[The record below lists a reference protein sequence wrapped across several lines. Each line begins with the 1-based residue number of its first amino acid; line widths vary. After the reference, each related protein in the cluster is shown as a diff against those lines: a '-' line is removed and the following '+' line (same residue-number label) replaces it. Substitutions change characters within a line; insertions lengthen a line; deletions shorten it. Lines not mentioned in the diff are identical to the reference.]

1 MGLIQQYY
9 NEGKIEEIYQRVQQL
24 KQDTVKLEGEY
35 IALREELEIE
45 DKVLRLHTDRE
56 WNRS

>member
-45 DKVLRLHTDRE
+45 DKVLRLHTDRI
-56 WNRS
+56 WNRR